1 MKITLR
7 DRTIYVDSNSNNEYP
22 RMSMGL
28 VVLLLYAAPFVSQW
42 LAVPAFLI
50 GLYRVIR
57 YDDKV
62 FTVDYCILLPISA
75 LMKLQMGTP
84 LAIYLSLIA
93 GIWYFVRGGLRA
105 TGYMLV
111 GILALL
117 NYLLTRMQMNIN
129 DFVLLFGQVFVIF
142 VLISKQNSASAE
154 RAVKG
159 FCVSLL
165 ISSAYAYLLRN
176 TSALASITG
185 MNDLPMFGTNLHR
198 FCGLAGDPNYYMT
211 FVIVAIALILKL
223 WDARAINRTA
233 FLLQIIG
240 LTLFGV
246 ITYSKAFLLLYIMT
260 IGIYVLWQFWNRKLV
275 KGMFF
280 TVLALVGLVAL
291 LTAENSPFAVIV
303 NRLASAQNLKDL
315 TTGRTSIF
323 ALYWET
329 ITSNLMT
336 FFFGVGMAAE
346 ALYRDPHMVYL
357 EAVYYLGFV
366 GTVLLVMVYIGVFRI
381 ADKQCNGLK
390 KQHLISKYIVLALVL
405 VAYFSLH
412 GIFTQM
418 FHGEMFLAAL
428 GLMVTGNKT
437 ERTEN

>member
-7 DRTIYVDSNSNNEYP
+7 DRKIYMDSSSKSEYH
-22 RMSMGL
+22 RLSIGL
-28 VVLLLYAAPFVSQW
+28 AVLFLYAAPFVSQW
-42 LAVPAFLI
+42 LAAPAFLI
-50 GLYRVIR
+50 CLYRVIR
-57 YDDKV
+57 YDAKS

-75 LMKLQMGTP
+75 LMKLPNGTP

-93 GIWYFVRGGLRA
+93 SIWYFVRGGLRVS
-105 TGYMLV
+105 GYMLV

-129 DFVLLFGQVFVIF
+129 DFVLLFGQMFVIF

-165 ISSAYAYLLRN
+165 ISSAYAYLFRN
-176 TSALASITG
+176 TSALAGITG
-185 MNDLPMFGTNLHR
+185 MNDLPMYGTSLHR

-223 WDARAINRTA
+223 WDARAISRTA

-240 LTLFGV
+240 LSLSGV

-260 IGIYVLWQFWNRKLV
+260 IGIYVLWQYWDRKLL
-275 KGMFF
+275 KGVFF
-280 TVLALVGLVAL
+280 TVLALVALVVL

-303 NRLASAQNLKDL
+303 NRLTSAQNLKDL
-315 TTGRTSIF
+315 TTGRTRIF
-323 ALYWET
+323 AVYWEA
-329 ITSNLMT
+329 ITSNLLT
-336 FFFGVGMAAE
+336 FFFGMGMAAE

-357 EAVYYLGFV
+357 EMVYYLGLV
-366 GTVLLVMVYIGVFRI
+366 GTVLLVMVYINIFPI
-381 ADKQCNGLK
+381 ADKKCTGLK
-390 KQHLISKYIVLALVL
+390 KQHLISKYIVLVLVL
-405 VAYFSLH
+405 VAFFSLH

-418 FHGEMFLAAL
+418 FHGERFLAAM
-428 GLMVTGNKT
+428 GLMVTGKKM
-437 ERTEN
+437 ENVEA